1 MVMRKRID
9 TMLYVGF
16 DWLAAVS
23 AWFLFF
29 YYRKLFI
36 EEAFFGNQGMADLD
50 DNLIKGLLL
59 LPLGWIALYALMGT
73 YNDVYRKSRL
83 NELGRTFFATA
94 IGVVI
99 LFFVV
104 IIDDTVFTYRNYY
117 QSLSTI
123 FLLHFGFAFLL
134 RLLQLTSISNRFEA
148 GDIRFNTLI
157 IGDNQR
163 AVELLDEVNG
173 RRKPLGNKFL
183 GFVRLKPGN
192 GMHLLRY
199 MPELGSLEQLPALI
213 REHKIEEV
221 IIALEEDEHRKF
233 NLVLNTVKDEGVIIK
248 IIPDMYDIMLGHV
261 KMEEIFGAILI
272 EIYPEMMPAWQK
284 TIKKV
289 LDRGLAILALLLL
302 APAMLY
308 CAIRVRWSS
317 KGPIIYQQERVGQKG
332 KSFNIYK
339 FRSMYID
346 AEVGGPALSSDNDP
360 RITRWG
366 AVMRKWRLDE
376 LPQFFNVL
384 KGEMSIVGPR
394 PERQYFIDQIMAVAP
409 HYKHLLKVKPG
420 ITSWGQV
427 KYGYAEN
434 IDQMVERLKFD
445 ILYIENMSLLV
456 DFKIMIYTVLTLLEG
471 RGK

>member
-1 MVMRKRID
+1 MVNNKRLD
-9 TMLYVGF
+9 TLKYIVF
-16 DWLAAVS
+16 DWLAAVL

-29 YYRKLFI
+29 YYRKLYI
-36 EEAFFGNQGMADLD
+36 EHAFFGEGIFVDLD
-50 DNLIKGLLL
+50 TNLLKGLAA
-59 LPLGWIALYALMGT
+59 LPLAWLVLYALMGT

-83 NELGRTFFATA
+83 NELGRTFLATC

-104 IIDDTVFTYRNYY
+104 IIDDSIYTYRNYY
-117 QSLSTI
+117 GSLLTV
-123 FLLHFGFAFLL
+123 FLLHFGFTFVV
-134 RLLQLTSISNRFEA
+134 RFIQLTAISKRIQQGN
-148 GDIRFNTLI
+148 ISFNTLM

-163 AVELLDEVNG
+163 AVTLLQEMKN
-173 RRKPLGNKFL
+173 RRRPLPNQFV

-192 GMHLLRY
+192 GKHLLKH
-199 MPELGSLEQLPALI
+199 MPELGTLSQVPDLI
-213 REHKIEEV
+213 REHRIEEV

-233 NLVLNTVKDEGVIIK
+233 NEVVNTVKDEGVIIK

-272 EIYPEMMPAWQK
+272 EIYPEIMPAWQQ
-284 TIKKV
+284 TIKKLLDKV
-289 LDRGLAILALLLL
+289 LSAGALVVLTPL
-302 APAMLY
+302 MLY
-308 CAIRVRWSS
+308 CALRVRMGSP
-317 KGPIIYQQERVGQKG
+317 GPIIYSQERIGQKG
-332 KSFNIYK
+332 RPFQIYK
-339 FRSMYID
+339 FRSMVVD
-346 AEVGGPALSSDNDP
+346 AEAAGPALSSDADP

-366 AVMRKWRLDE
+366 AIMRKWRLDE

-384 KGEMSIVGPR
+384 KGDMSLVGPR
-394 PERQYFIDQIMAVAP
+394 PERQYFIDQIMQVAP

-456 DFKIMIYTVLTLLEG
+456 DFKIMIYTVLTLIEG

>member
-1 MVMRKRID
+1 MVIRKRID
-9 TMLYVGF
+9 TVKYIGF
-16 DWLAAVS
+16 DWLAAVL

-29 YYRKLFI
+29 YYRKLYI
-36 EEAFFGNQGMADLD
+36 EHAFFGEGIFVELD
-50 DNLIKGLLL
+50 TNLLKGLAA
-59 LPLGWIALYALMGT
+59 LPLAWLVLYALMGT

-83 NELGRTFFATA
+83 NELGRTFLATC

-99 LFFVV
+99 LFFAV
-104 IIDDTVFTYRNYY
+104 IIDDSIYSYRNYY
-117 QSLSTI
+117 GSLSTL
-123 FLLHFGFAFLL
+123 FLLHFGFTFFV
-134 RLLQLTSISNRFEA
+134 RFIQLTSISKRIQQGN
-148 GDIRFNTLI
+148 ITFNTLM
-157 IGDNQR
+157 IGDNLR
-163 AVELLDEVNG
+163 AVTLLQEMKN
-173 RRKPLGNKFL
+173 RRRPLPNKFE

-192 GMHLLRY
+192 GQHLLQH
-199 MPELGSLEQLPALI
+199 MPELGTLSQVPELI
-213 REHKIEEV
+213 RERRIEEV

-233 NLVLNTVKDEGVIIK
+233 NEVVNTVKDEGVIIK

-272 EIYPEMMPAWQK
+272 EIYPEIMPAWQQ
-284 TIKKV
+284 TIKKILDKV
-289 LDRGLAILALLLL
+289 LSVAALLALTPL
-302 APAMLY
+302 MLY
-308 CAIRVRWSS
+308 CALRVRIGSP
-317 KGPIIYQQERVGQKG
+317 GPIIYSQERIGHRG
-332 KSFNIYK
+332 KPFQIYK
-339 FRSMYID
+339 FRSMVVD
-346 AEVGGPALSSDNDP
+346 AEATGPALSSDADP

-366 AVMRKWRLDE
+366 AIMRKWRLDE

-384 KGEMSIVGPR
+384 KGDMSLVGPR
-394 PERQYFIDQIMAVAP
+394 PERQYFIDQIMQVAP

-456 DFKIMIYTVLTLLEG
+456 DFKIMIYTVLTLIEG